1 MDFELFSVLA
11 VLELLSLLLVLAHQQ
26 SIIIIFPHKNTISTM
41 DDDMMLNI
49 TRTAPAKPS
58 LAQSSTSVAKE
69 NKRSKYSVKERI
81 LRQKAG
87 RPNRR
92 SF

>member
-1 MDFELFSVLA
+1 
-11 VLELLSLLLVLAHQQ
+11 
-26 SIIIIFPHKNTISTM
+26 M